1 MKNQPMRDIQL
12 GLVLNNQTVAQK
24 YTNPKSASKYE
35 FIIKIKVNHF
45 VVQYKLGKFYLTN
58 NRIIYLFFKY
68 PLWEEFQSWD
78 YHNFYDV
85 YSAINF

>member
-35 FIIKIKVNHF
+35 FIIKIKAYLQRFNVAIKKLIEKNLFKNLSQNH
-45 VVQYKLGKFYLTN
+45 LL
-58 NRIIYLFFKY
+58 
-68 PLWEEFQSWD
+68 S
-78 YHNFYDV
+78 
-85 YSAINF
+85 